1 MRSIGKTDKGKKRS
15 MNQDTFFI
23 SDMPV
28 GILPNL
34 YIVADG
40 MGGQNAGDVASRFCV
55 ERFTELVRVSKERT
69 PIQVIEKAVRETN
82 EDLIAKAK
90 TQKELE
96 GMGTTFV
103 LATLMPEGYLLVAN
117 IGDSRMYLIDGHK
130 ITQISQDHSL
140 VAEMVRNGEL
150 SREEARFHPNKNVI
164 LRAMSTQG
172 VVSPDYYQVA
182 VKPGDYALLCSDGLT
197 DMVEEAELLKM
208 VSEYDDVGDI
218 AERMIN
224 TANENGGRDN
234 ITLVLLKI

>member
-90 TQKELE
+90 AQKELE

-117 IGDSRMYLIDGHK
+117 IGDSRMYLIDGNK

>member
-90 TQKELE
+90 AQKELE

>member
-34 YIVADG
+34 YIVAAG

-55 ERFTELVRVSKERT
+55 DRFTELVRVSKERT

-90 TQKELE
+90 AQKELE

-164 LRAMSTQG
+164 LRALSTQG